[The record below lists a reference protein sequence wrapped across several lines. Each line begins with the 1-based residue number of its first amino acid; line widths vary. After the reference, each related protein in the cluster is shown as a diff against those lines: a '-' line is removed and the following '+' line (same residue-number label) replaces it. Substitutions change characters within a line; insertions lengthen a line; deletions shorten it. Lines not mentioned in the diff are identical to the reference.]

1 MVKCS
6 FTDEVVLGSSPVE
19 VTYLGYYMELHQ
31 IITIF
36 TIVWIVF
43 TRSEQTENLVTSKC
57 FQES

>member
-6 FTDEVVLGSSPVE
+6 FTDEVVVGSSPVE

-43 TRSEQTENLVTSKC
+43 TRSEQTEI
-57 FQES
+57 